1 MCKIL
6 PSEENNMSLSS
17 EIKVIRKKAFLS
29 QAEFAKELNVVYSTV
44 NRWEN
49 GKGRPNSAAMK
60 ALRAF
65 CDKNSI
71 SYTEL
76 ETAWI
81 EESIN

>member
-1 MCKIL
+1 
-6 PSEENNMSLSS
+6 MSLSA

-49 GKGRPNSAAMK
+49 NKGRPNPAAMK
-60 ALRAF
+60 AIKEF

-71 SYTEL
+71 SYVDL

-81 EESIN
+81 TESIN